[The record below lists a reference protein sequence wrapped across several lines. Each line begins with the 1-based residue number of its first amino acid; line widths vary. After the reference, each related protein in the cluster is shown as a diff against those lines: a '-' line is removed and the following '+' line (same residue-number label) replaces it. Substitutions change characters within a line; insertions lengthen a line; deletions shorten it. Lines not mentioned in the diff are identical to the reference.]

1 MFFKA
6 QYFSQNQR
14 RLNKSALWAGIA
26 VLTLAGG
33 CQSYQTN
40 PFERDSLYHA
50 TCQIRTE
57 TVGEPDSVLTFETL
71 ARTMSIR
78 SPELRKIQAEYVA
91 YGSVAELWP
100 PYPNPSIEGG
110 ILNFH
115 NAGAS
120 PWNVGPYVSL
130 GFSIPLARRIYW
142 NDCLN
147 REEAVRS
154 YQRITLEHRTLYLS
168 LREQYILSVLYSRK
182 SDLVQE
188 ILDLSE
194 QCLFHANELRQTD
207 SSAETDISVYEAER
221 ASRKLELCDALRD
234 RTEAIAGL
242 SKRVG
247 VAFDTIWNR
256 TLQDLPDCPTIKLPK
271 ETADSILI
279 ENNPDLAA
287 IEADNRVHDAEY
299 RHELSRQLPD
309 LVIGSN
315 YAADEARVQVVGFT
329 AGWEMPV
336 FDHNQQAIA
345 ASHANRNATLK
356 VYQSLL
362 NDKLTEKERL
372 LSQMTYTLQKI
383 FVLDSEL
390 ISGSKAAADA
400 GEMRLKSG
408 ELSGLDEVILQRIYR
423 DQCLQRLNCEIEY
436 WQYLTQLEQTLGW
449 PILFW
454 EKEGAHWVPPVDP
467 TPFKTLYPDSGDP
480 GYLWGLF

>member
-1 MFFKA
+1 MLFKA
-6 QYFSQNQR
+6 QNYSQNQR
-14 RLNKSALWAGIA
+14 RPLGFALWAGSALLI
-26 VLTLAGG
+26 LITG
-33 CQSYQTN
+33 CQSYQPN
-40 PFERDSLYHA
+40 GFERNTLYDETLQDRLTPIVSADS
-50 TCQIRTE
+50 T
-57 TVGEPDSVLTFETL
+57 LTFQDL
-71 ARTMSIR
+71 ARTMSFR

-91 YGSVAELWP
+91 YGAVAELWT

-115 NAGAS
+115 NTGGS
-120 PWNVGPYVSL
+120 PWNVGPYVSM

-154 YQRITLEHRTLYLS
+154 YQRITLEHRSLYLS
-168 LREQYILSVLYSRK
+168 LREQYILSVLYTQK
-182 SDLVQE
+182 SELIDE

-194 QCLFHANELRQTD
+194 RCLFHAREMKRTNP
-207 SSAETDISVYEAER
+207 AVETDISVYEAES
-221 ASRKLELCDALRD
+221 ASRKLELCDALRERAD
-234 RTEAIAGL
+234 AVAGL
-242 SKRVG
+242 SRRTGVG
-247 VAFDTIWNR
+247 FENLWNN
-256 TLQDLPDCPTIKLPK
+256 TLQSLPNCYSVLLPK
-271 ETADSILI
+271 ESADSILI
-279 ENNPDLAA
+279 ENNPELAA

-345 ASHANRNATLK
+345 AAHANRDATLK

-362 NDKLTEKERL
+362 NDKLTDKERL
-372 LSQMTYTLQKI
+372 FAQLDYTLKKI
-383 FVLDSEL
+383 TVLDSEL
-390 ISGSKAAADA
+390 IAGARAAAET
-400 GEMRLKSG
+400 GEVRLKQG

-436 WQYLTQLEQTLGW
+436 WTYLTQLEQTLGW
-449 PILFW
+449 PIVFW
-454 EKEGAHWVPPVDP
+454 ENEGALWVPPVEP
-467 TPFKTLYPDSGDP
+467 TPWKVLYPDSGEP